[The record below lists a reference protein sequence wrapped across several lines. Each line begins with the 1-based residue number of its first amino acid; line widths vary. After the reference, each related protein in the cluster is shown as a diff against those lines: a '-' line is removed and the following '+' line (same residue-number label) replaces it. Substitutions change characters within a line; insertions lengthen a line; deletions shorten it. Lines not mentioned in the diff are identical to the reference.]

1 MNVPSIYDLIFIPK
15 NAGKT
20 FTNQNGIN
28 GINLK
33 DMRYNISFFLKSFS
47 RFFKK
52 ELAFFLKMI
61 SQMNLKQSLYL
72 EKEI

>member
-47 RFFKK
+47 TVFKK
-52 ELAFFLKMI
+52 ELAFF
-61 SQMNLKQSLYL
+61 
-72 EKEI
+72 